1 MSYTNTVRNNVI
13 DALNGVAAFTAP
25 TTPIK
30 VRLMTANGDA
40 ATAGTEL
47 ATGAGGGTGSGY
59 TAGGQAVTF
68 AAASAGAASPTATV
82 RWDNMPACTVV
93 GAELWDSSGTP
104 KRLQFGAFAASKTLQ
119 SGDSLELKT
128 TDFTET
134 LS

>member
-1 MSYTNTVRNNVI
+1 MSYTNAVRNNVI
-13 DALNGVAAFTAP
+13 DALNGVTAFTAP

-47 ATGAGGGTGSGY
+47 STGAGSGSGAGY
-59 TAGGQAVTF
+59 TGGGQAVTF
-68 AAASAGAASPTATV
+68 GSAAAGAASPTATV

-104 KRLQFGAFAASKTLQ
+104 KRLQFGSLATPKTLA

-128 TDFTET
+128 TDFIET
-134 LS
+134 LV